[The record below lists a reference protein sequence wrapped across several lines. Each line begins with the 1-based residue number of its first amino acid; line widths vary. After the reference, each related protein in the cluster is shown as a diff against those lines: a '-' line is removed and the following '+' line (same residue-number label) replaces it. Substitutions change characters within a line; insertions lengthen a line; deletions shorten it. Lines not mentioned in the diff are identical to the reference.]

1 MPQSNSLPASDLW
14 KERLRAPHLYWTQ
27 IAAHAPTRGIATST
41 HSGTAQVYAW
51 DVPTGVLRP
60 LTDKPGGVTFG
71 LLSPDGRFFYTMDDA
86 KGNETGHYVRI
97 PYEGGPPEDVTPD
110 LPPYGA
116 STTPFPQ
123 PAVAFSPS
131 GNALVFRTNDADGF
145 HLCRVEIA
153 PDGALSPPLFFYTTR
168 SLCRT
173 PLLSEDGSLAVVA
186 ASERTGRQ
194 QYALLAF
201 DAGGARI
208 GELYDGPDSSIEPI
222 AFSPAPGDTRVLANS
237 DRTGDKRP
245 LLWDA
250 RTGKR
255 RDLSLP
261 DVSGEVVPLNW
272 SPDGKRVLLCQFS
285 QAVQRLYVYDLETDR
300 ATRLD
305 HSEGAFTFFGSL
317 GVSFS
322 PDGQEV
328 LAPWQDAGHNARL
341 IALDAETG
349 AQTRTVLAV
358 GDAPPGRPVRSVA
371 FPSSDGQTVHGW
383 LCVPEGVGPF
393 PTVLEV
399 HGGPHGVVTETFG
412 MGSRWAENGFAWLS
426 VNFRGS
432 TAFGRDFQ
440 SKIWGDAGHWELE
453 DMVAARDFLVGQGI
467 TQADKLLVTGGS
479 YGGYLT
485 LLALGKRPDLWA
497 GGLALIAIADQTL
510 TWEDSSGFLQGVT
523 TAIFGGTPAEKPDLY
538 RRASPITYAEDIRAP
553 LLVIQGRHDTR
564 CPPRQMEVY
573 EAQMKSLGKDIEVV
587 WFDAGH
593 GSGAT
598 EEQLAWGDRML
609 HFARRVVGAAEK

>member
-1 MPQSNSLPASDLW
+1 MPPITSDLW
-14 KERLRAPHLYWTQ
+14 KERLRAPRLLWTQ
-27 IAAHAPTRGIATST
+27 IAAQAPDRGIATST
-41 HSGTAQVYAW
+41 QSGVSQIYAW
-51 DVPTGVLRP
+51 DVPIGDLRP
-60 LTDKPGGVTFG
+60 LTEKPGGVTFG
-71 LLSPDGRFFYTMDDA
+71 LLSPDGCFLYFMDDA
-86 KGNETGHYVRI
+86 KGNETGHYVRV
-97 PYEGGPPEDVTPD
+97 PYEGGPTEDLTPN
-110 LPPYGA
+110 LPAYGA

-131 GNALVFRTNDADGF
+131 GNALTFRTNDADGF
-145 HLCRVEIA
+145 HLCRVGIA
-153 PDGALSPPLFFYTTR
+153 PDGALSPPQFLYSTK
-168 SLCRT
+168 SLIRT
-173 PLLSEDGSLAVVA
+173 PLLTEDGSLVVVA
-186 ASERTGRQ
+186 ASERTGKQ
-194 QYALLAF
+194 QYALLAL
-201 DAGGARI
+201 DVVGARV

-222 AFSPAPGDTRVLANS
+222 AFSPAPGDTRLLASS

-250 RTGKR
+250 RTGER
-255 RDLSLP
+255 RDLLLP
-261 DVSGEVVPLNW
+261 DVAGEIVPLNW

-285 QAVQRLYVYDLETDR
+285 SAVQRLYVYHLETDK
-300 ATRLD
+300 ATRMD
-305 HSEGAFTFFGSL
+305 HPDGAFTFFGSL

-322 PDGQEV
+322 PDGREI
-328 LAPWQDAGHNARL
+328 LAAWQNAQNKARL

-349 AQTRTVLAV
+349 ALTRTVLSA
-358 GDAPPGRPVRSVA
+358 GDAPPGRSVRSVT
-371 FPSSDGQTVHGW
+371 FPSSDGQTVQAW
-383 LCVPEGVGPF
+383 LCVPEGAGPF

-412 MGSRWAENGFAWLS
+412 MGSLWAENGFAWLS

-432 TAFGRDFQ
+432 TTFGRDFMG
-440 SKIWGDAGHWELE
+440 KIWGDAGHWELE

-467 TQADKLLVTGGS
+467 AQPDKVLVTGGS

-523 TAIFGGTPAEKPDLY
+523 TASFGGTPAEKPELY
-538 RRASPITYAEDIRAP
+538 RLASPITYAEDVRAP

-573 EAQMKSLGKDIEVV
+573 EAKMKGLGKNIEVV
-587 WFDAGH
+587 WFDSGH
-593 GSGAT
+593 GTGAT
-598 EEQLAWGDRML
+598 EELITWYDRML
-609 HFARRVVGAAEK
+609 RFARRVTGPTN